1 MDSKLKILW
10 MKRDGISLLLG
21 PTLIYPKA
29 DRLRPYYSGPC
40 IQIEKGE
47 TDGYLPIS
55 KVYSQGRSM
64 KAVKVSKHVDPVSHQ
79 QGRLD
84 ESEYKSTAGA
94 MVDL

>member
-21 PTLIYPKA
+21 PRLIYPKA
-29 DRLRPYYSGPC
+29 GRLRPYYSGPC
-40 IQIEKGE
+40 IQIERGE
-47 TDGYLPIS
+47 TNGYLPIS
-55 KVYSQGRSM
+55 KVYSQRRSM
-64 KAVKVSKHVDPVSHQ
+64 KAVEVSKYVYPVSHQ

-84 ESEYKSTAGA
+84 ESEYKSTTGE